1 MRVEGDLH
9 SVQGGIASIPVALNR
24 RVLRHPGEMTATCIV
39 LNGTSCSGKS
49 SIAAALQELWP
60 RPLQVTGIDTFL
72 ASQSKRFFAIGGG
85 VVAGFSWVP
94 VTVDGQ
100 PAYDVVPGPLGL
112 GMIKASH
119 AYWAACAGA
128 GLDQVIDDVWLVP
141 DQPAGLQDALLAANT
156 LWVGVRCPL
165 AVAEQRERDRG
176 DRIVGTARGQHAVV
190 HTFRNY
196 DMDVDTS
203 AATARE
209 CAQAI
214 LGVLDARS

>member
-1 MRVEGDLH
+1 
-9 SVQGGIASIPVALNR
+9 
-24 RVLRHPGEMTATCIV
+24 MTATCIV

-60 RPLQVTGIDTFL
+60 GPLQVTGIDTFL
-72 ASQSKRFFAIGGG
+72 TAQSERFFAFDGRL
-85 VVAGFSWVP
+85 VAGFSWVP

-141 DQPAGLQDALLAANT
+141 DQPAGLQDALFAANT
-156 LWVGVRCPL
+156 LWVGVYCPL
-165 AVAEQRERDRG
+165 AIAEQRERERG
-176 DRIVGTARGQHAVV
+176 DRLAGTVRGQHALV
-190 HTFRNY
+190 HTFRKY
-196 DMDVDTS
+196 DIDLDTS
-203 AATARE
+203 VATPQQ
-209 CAQAI
+209 CAEAI
-214 LGVLDARS
+214 LAVLAARLSER